1 MQAVAAF
8 TLIELL
14 FAMGVAATVA
24 AVAVPQL
31 VASVD
36 DIRTAAA
43 ARLIASTLQ
52 QTRMEAVMRGRA
64 TAVRFTR
71 TAGGYEF
78 AVFGDGNRN
87 GVRTPDITA
96 GHDPQLRAPRR
107 LNEMFPGVD
116 FGAAPGLPAV
126 EASALPPGDDP
137 IRLGSSDMVTFTP
150 LGTATAGSLYVRG
163 KHDVQYV
170 VRIFG
175 ETGRTRLLKF
185 TRWSRTWKP
194 L

>member
-1 MQAVAAF
+1 VAAF
-8 TLIELL
+8 TLVELL
-14 FAMGVAATVA
+14 FAMGVAATLA

-31 VASVD
+31 LASVD
-36 DIRTAAA
+36 DMRAAAA
-43 ARLIASTLQ
+43 ARLVASTLQ

-78 AVFGDGNRN
+78 AAYSDGNRN
-87 GVRTPDITA
+87 GIRTTDIAA
-96 GHDPQLRAPRR
+96 GRDPQLRAPRR
-107 LNEMFPGVD
+107 LSETFPGID
-116 FGAAPGLPAV
+116 FGAAPGVPAV
-126 EASALPPGDDP
+126 DESGSPPGDDP

-150 LGTATAGSLYVRG
+150 LGTATAGSLYVLG

-185 TRWSRTWKP
+185 NRWSRTWKP